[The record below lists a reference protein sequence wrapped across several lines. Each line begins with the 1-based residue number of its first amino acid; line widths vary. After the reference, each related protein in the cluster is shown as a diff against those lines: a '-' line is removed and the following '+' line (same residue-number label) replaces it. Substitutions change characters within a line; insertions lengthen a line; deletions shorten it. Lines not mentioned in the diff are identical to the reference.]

1 MRISDWSSD
10 VCSSDLGLRH
20 TSRNGI
26 KEYRR
31 DALPNALCRFDR
43 APVLN
48 LLEHVVDDRWR
59 QIRDR
64 NFPDLGENVPFE
76 AAKHIGGMDRRPLR
90 LRHLVPLSGD
100 TFERVSDRKS
110 TRLNSSP

>member
-90 LRHLVPLSGD
+90 LQIGRAHV
-100 TFERVSDRKS
+100 
-110 TRLNSSP
+110 

>member
-10 VCSSDLGLRH
+10 VCSSDL
-20 TSRNGI
+20 
-26 KEYRR
+26 
-31 DALPNALCRFDR
+31 
-43 APVLN
+43 LN

-100 TFERVSDRKS
+100 TFERVSTGFKV
-110 TRLNSSP
+110 RLDLELLHDQIGREPCRARVCQYV